1 MRVRLRKLK
10 TALLTAAAVS
20 LAATSALAQSN
31 PLRDAFFG
39 ETHLHTSWSFDA
51 YIFGNHLTGPA
62 DAYKYAKGETIK
74 HPLGYDIKIDTPLT
88 PPSVLQSELQ
98 PLGYARSAS
107 IGSARNGGWREDGQI
122 GVGAFVCGRKPWGRA
137 RRLGRFKPPRARSF
151 YVVRP
156 RAARPRH
163 AGLVDLT
170 LFR

>member
-1 MRVRLRKLK
+1 MRQCK
-10 TALLTAAAVS
+10 
-20 LAATSALAQSN
+20 ALAVVFA
-31 PLRDAFFG
+31 PAFAISGASSTQDFMAEPG
-39 ETHLHTSWSFDA
+39 AFLVHTRVGIVDPFAPTSEHGS
-51 YIFGNHLTGPA
+51 
-62 DAYKYAKGETIK
+62 
-74 HPLGYDIKIDTPLT
+74 

-107 IGSARNGGWREDGQI
+107 IGSKAATPIWPSSRHPPLR
-122 GVGAFVCGRKPWGRA
+122 AVCGRKPWCRA

-170 LFR
+170 PFR